1 MGVVESSL
9 FIKYGGF
16 SRIYTVIVKFY
27 DNILK
32 SETLNAH
39 FKNTN
44 MERLIHHQTSFIS
57 SLMGGPD
64 YISDEQL
71 AQAHKNLGINLKDW
85 QEMINILSLTFSEQ
99 GISEDDA
106 KQVIAKLEAKR
117 DFIVCH

>member
-1 MGVVESSL
+1 
-9 FIKYGGF
+9 
-16 SRIYTVIVKFY
+16 
-27 DNILK
+27 
-32 SETLNAH
+32 
-39 FKNTN
+39 
-44 MERLIHHQTSFIS
+44 
-57 SLMGGPD
+57 MGGPD

-106 KQVIAKLEAKR
+106 KQVIAKLETKR